1 MNVLYAVNMVGGD
14 LYNMEVNLSIAF
26 IFGVL
31 SFFSPCILPLVPG
44 FFSIL
49 SSSQVHNLR
58 ARILGTV
65 FFVIGFSIVFISLAS
80 VVTSIGSFLYTNISS
95 YRLVAGVIIIF
106 FGMALIYPNFQFL
119 FRFNKELKYD
129 KFINVNFK
137 NFFLGVSFA
146 FGFTPCIGP
155 VLGSLLTLSSS
166 TDTIGEGVYL
176 LTWYSFGMGIPFI
189 LSSILYDTFSFKN
202 KFFKII
208 SKHSNYI
215 SGLILILIGA
225 LIAIDKIYL
234 ISALIQDI
242 FILLGLEFLST
253 I

>member
-1 MNVLYAVNMVGGD
+1 MNVRYAANMVVRD

-49 SSSQVHNLR
+49 SSSQVHNPR
-58 ARILGTV
+58 ARIVGTV
-65 FFVIGFSIVFISLAS
+65 FFVIGFSVVFVSLAS
-80 VVTSIGSFLYTNISS
+80 VVTSIGSLLYTNISS
-95 YRLVAGVIIIF
+95 YRLVAGVVIIA
-106 FGMALIYPNFQFL
+106 FGITLIYPNFQFL
-119 FRFNKELKYD
+119 LLSNKELKYD
-129 KFINVNFK
+129 KLVNLNFK
-137 NFFLGVSFA
+137 NFLLGVSFA

-166 TDTIGEGVYL
+166 TDTIREGVYL
-176 LTWYSFGMGIPFI
+176 LVWYSLGMGIPFI
-189 LSSILYDTFSFKN
+189 FSSILYNTFSIKNQVFKLV
-202 KFFKII
+202 
-208 SKHSNYI
+208 SRYSNYI
-215 SGLILILIGA
+215 SGLILILIGV

>member
-1 MNVLYAVNMVGGD
+1 MNVRYAANMVVRD
-14 LYNMEVNLSIAF
+14 LYNMEVNLSISF

-49 SSSQVHNLR
+49 SSSQVHNPR
-58 ARILGTV
+58 ARIVGTV
-65 FFVIGFSIVFISLAS
+65 FFVIGFSVVFVSLAS
-80 VVTSIGSFLYTNISS
+80 VVTSIGSLLYTNISS
-95 YRLVAGVIIIF
+95 YRLVAGVVIIA
-106 FGMALIYPNFQFL
+106 FGITLIYPNFQFPIL
-119 FRFNKELKYD
+119 SNKELKYD
-129 KFINVNFK
+129 KLVNLNFK
-137 NFFLGVSFA
+137 NFLLGVSFA

-166 TDTIGEGVYL
+166 TDTIREGVYL
-176 LTWYSFGMGIPFI
+176 LVWYSLGMGVPFI
-189 LSSILYDTFSFKN
+189 FSSILYNTFSIKN

-208 SKHSNYI
+208 SRYSNYI

-225 LIAIDKIYL
+225 LIGIDKIYL
-234 ISALIQDI
+234 LSAFIQDM
-242 FILLGLEFLST
+242 FILLGLEFLTT

>member
-1 MNVLYAVNMVGGD
+1 MNVPFAVSMVARV

-49 SSSQVHNLR
+49 SSNQVHNPR

-65 FFVIGFSIVFISLAS
+65 FFVIGFSFVFVSLAS
-80 VVTSIGSFLYTNISS
+80 VVTSIGSFLYTNIAS
-95 YRLVAGVIIIF
+95 YRLVAGVVIIV
-106 FGMALIYPNFQFL
+106 FGITLIYPNFQFPFL
-119 FRFNKELKYD
+119 FGKELKYN
-129 KFINVNFK
+129 KLVNLNFK
-137 NFFLGVSFA
+137 NFLLGVSFA

-166 TDTIGEGVYL
+166 TDTIREGVYFL
-176 LTWYSFGMGIPFI
+176 VWYSLGMGIPFI
-189 LSSILYDTFSFKN
+189 FSSILYNTFSFKN
-202 KFFKII
+202 RFFKLV
-208 SKHSNYI
+208 SKYSNYI
-215 SGLILILIGA
+215 SGLILILIGL